1 MGRFGSLVQPQLLF
15 GHVLAVLF
23 LIRIPGNFISV
34 DATATDQFNFHA
46 LNTELGNVVD
56 HSSCGDITIAVDT
69 LEQPDAELPTALR
82 SIVARVRHAV
92 ESTLAQQKNG
102 QEDRAALID
111 GAVCANVRA
120 SVEQLY
126 SQSELLATRAGQ
138 GRLQVLG
145 AQYGLGTGAV
155 EFLDDCA

>member
-1 MGRFGSLVQPQLLF
+1 IRVAGNIVSDDETGSVEFAVQAFNTPLVI
-15 GHVLAVLF
+15 VL
-23 LIRIPGNFISV
+23 G
-34 DATATDQFNFHA
+34 
-46 LNTELGNVVD
+46 
-56 HSSCGDITIAVDT
+56 HSSCGAITSAVDA

-82 SIVARVRHAV
+82 SIVARVRPAV

-145 AQYGLGTGAV
+145 AQYGL
-155 EFLDDCA
+155 